1 MIFLTVPSSLQRL
14 TKQDDGG
21 IGQTI
26 SWASA
31 RPGTWV
37 HFVPQLRQQFP
48 DLAARLITDS
58 GEVARD
64 CALIVN
70 GYVVSDLKALQ
81 IEDYDELVFVQMIA
95 GG

>member
-1 MIFLTVPSSLQRL
+1 M
-14 TKQDDGG
+14 
-21 IGQTI
+21 
-26 SWASA
+26 
-31 RPGTWV
+31 
-37 HFVPQLRQQFP
+37 PQLRQQFP